1 MPSGFTTART
11 MRKKTPVF
19 RTTSSMAF
27 SQLLGLQERVEEIG
41 ESGDGEDE
49 AEGGFERHGVS
60 LFSFDSDLVAALHVP
75 ERQREEAERQEEEKG
90 VEHEFPFGGSL
101 KSRRSR
107 WRRYIPPLT
116 QK

>member
-27 SQLLGLQERVEEIG
+27 SQLLGLQERIEEIG

-49 AEGGFERHGVS
+49 AEGGFDIHGD
-60 LFSFDSDLVAALHVP
+60 SF
-75 ERQREEAERQEEEKG
+75 R
-90 VEHEFPFGGSL
+90 
-101 KSRRSR
+101 SRRSAAR
-107 WRRYIPPLT
+107 TRATARGGRASGGRREHRALRFSLESRT
-116 QK
+116 SSRS